1 MRENG
6 QSFIGIA
13 KSLWDQSFHSKRA
26 ASAARTSAIDRVTY
40 HFLELT
46 SLTGLNILLGQSN
59 SPQDRVR
66 AVYV

>member
-1 MRENG
+1 MG
-6 QSFIGIA
+6 SVLSFE
-13 KSLWDQSFHSKRA
+13 KSSLSCKDIW
-26 ASAARTSAIDRVTY
+26 SAIDRVTY
-40 HFLELT
+40 QFLELT